1 LSKFLSVISVTLH
14 MRKKVVLLLACEYFE
29 FGGCNAWLQ
38 VRPLCKGRLY
48 YYQSRRAQYYAIMH
62 PLGLMQAFFIVCSSV
77 KLVLLG

>member
-1 LSKFLSVISVTLH
+1 

-48 YYQSRRAQYYAIMH
+48 YYQSRRAQYYAI
-62 PLGLMQAFFIVCSSV
+62 
-77 KLVLLG
+77 